1 MNKYINSYI
10 NSWRNY
16 FSFQGRASR
25 TEYWTFN
32 LINAFIMLFIIFMLT
47 PGDGANAVI
56 DNTFE
61 DNSTYLNESI
71 LNYSDNNFYRGFFII
86 SLIPSITLTIRRLHD
101 SNKSGWLVLIYF
113 MPFIGWLIV
122 LAMMLLP
129 STYLN
134 NRYGTLPD

>member
-1 MNKYINSYI
+1 
-10 NSWRNY
+10 
-16 FSFQGRASR
+16 
-25 TEYWTFN
+25 
-32 LINAFIMLFIIFMLT
+32 MLT